1 MMDKTLLQYAIEN
14 VIYRHVTTALWDV
27 YLGSRRL
34 PFGFYLLKPSTNRMI
49 MDKIRGKARTLRSIE
64 ENALILSVQIA
75 NREFDLCS
83 ICGLKLGTYKVGHA
97 PNFSRTEAVCDEHLQ
112 DYLNK
117 HERCQVERI
126 IRWEEVYSQGVG

>member
-1 MMDKTLLQYAIEN
+1 
-14 VIYRHVTTALWDV
+14 
-27 YLGSRRL
+27 
-34 PFGFYLLKPSTNRMI
+34 MI
-49 MDKIRGKARTLRSIE
+49 MDKIRGKARTLRDIE
-64 ENALILSVQIA
+64 GNALILSVQIA

-83 ICGLKLGTYKVGHA
+83 ICGLKLGTYTVGYA

-126 IRWEEVYSQGVG
+126 IRWEEVYLQGVG